1 MQIDVRFTHNHHKNK
16 RIQLPTRKKTIMEY
30 NHLKIS
36 DNGNI
41 CTVAISVP
49 KSLNA
54 LNSNVLAEL
63 DTFLSAIDTN
73 ATRVLIITG
82 DGEKSFVAGAD
93 ISEMSGLNEAEGYAF
108 GKRGADVFRKIETL
122 PIPVIAAVNG
132 FALGGGCELAMAC
145 DIRIASSNAKFGQPE
160 VGLGIIP
167 GFSGTCRLARIVG
180 MGIAKEMIYTGKA
193 IRAEEAL
200 RIGLINAVYPQE
212 ELMEQATAMAKKIAA
227 NAPVAVR
234 YAKACINEEYDL
246 PADKAIAFENTMF
259 GKCFA
264 TKDQKEGMDAFLNKR
279 PADFKNE

>member
-1 MQIDVRFTHNHHKNK
+1 MR
-16 RIQLPTRKKTIMEY
+16 Y
-30 NHLKIS
+30 NYLNI
-36 DNGNI
+36 NNIYNI
-41 CTVAISVP
+41 CTVAISAP
-49 KSLNA
+49 ASLNA
-54 LNSNVLAEL
+54 LNSKVLAEL
-63 DTFLSAIDTN
+63 NTFLDSIDIN

-93 ISEMSGLNEAEGYAF
+93 ISEMSSLNEQKGFAF
-108 GKRGADVFRKIETL
+108 GKCGADVFRKIETL

-167 GFSGTCRLARIVG
+167 GFSGTCRLAKIVG

-200 RIGLINAVYPQE
+200 RIGLVNAVYPQE
-212 ELMEQATAMAKKIAA
+212 ELMGQALAMAKKIAA
-227 NAPVAVR
+227 NAPIAVR

-246 PADKAIAFENTMF
+246 PTEKAIAFENTMF

-279 PADFKNE
+279 QAEFKNE